1 MEGPWRRRQAGI
13 VWMSVRF
20 ARLKDLAQ
28 ERSSDKRRELL
39 REVTDMF
46 FVSAETGRTSAEA
59 ALFDSVLREIAMA
72 MQDKVLRELAER
84 FSGAP
89 DAPIGLMRDLANH
102 AFEVAEPVL
111 RRSTVLGEADLVAI
125 VEKHGEDHRRAIAQR
140 ERVSERVSS
149 ALVARGDNTTLRA
162 LVANAGAE
170 ISRTDFETVFER
182 ARSDDALTQG
192 IVNRADAP
200 LDLLND
206 IVFAVSAALRAQIL
220 ARNAVVDRKGLDLAL
235 ERARARVE
243 RRNPGMSEAY
253 AAAETDVRRKASCG
267 QLSAATLIA
276 YYRAD
281 MREHFLV
288 GLAHLT
294 DVDVSVA
301 DSVIER
307 GDMDALAMMCRASG
321 IERPLFVT
329 MAVLACG
336 GQRAMDKAEEFGQL
350 YTDVP
355 IEAAQRA
362 MRFYRIRRTN
372 ADAAARALG

>member
-1 MEGPWRRRQAGI
+1 
-13 VWMSVRF
+13 MSARF
-20 ARLKDLAQ
+20 AQLMNLAQ

-46 FVSAETGRTSAEA
+46 FVSAEKGRTAAQA
-59 ALFDSVLREIAMA
+59 ALFDTVLREIAVA
-72 MQDKVLRELAER
+72 MQDTVLRELAER

-111 RRSTVLGEADLVAI
+111 RRSTVLGEADLLAI
-125 VEKHGEDHRRAIAQR
+125 VEKQGDEHRLAIAQR

-149 ALVARGDNTTLRA
+149 ALVARGDDATLRA
-162 LVANAGAE
+162 LVANAGAQ
-170 ISRTDFETVFER
+170 ISRGDFETVFAR
-182 ARSDDALTQG
+182 ARGDEALTQG
-192 IVNRADAP
+192 VVNRADAP

-206 IVFAVSAALRAQIL
+206 IVFAVSKALRAQIL
-220 ARNAVVDRKGLDLAL
+220 ARNAAVDPTALDLAL
-235 ERARARVE
+235 ERAQARVE

-253 AAAETDVRRKASCG
+253 AAAERDVRRKASCG
-267 QLSAATLIA
+267 ELSAATLIG
-276 YYRAD
+276 YHRAD

-301 DSVIER
+301 DSVIAR
-307 GDMDALAMMCRASG
+307 GDMDALAMMCRASD

-336 GQRAMDKAEEFGQL
+336 GERAMDKAETFGQL

-362 MRFYRIRRTN
+362 MRFYQIRRTN
-372 ADAAARALG
+372 ADAVGKAAI